1 MTGLGHVPSFS
12 ALWNTVGSLPKTRPS
27 APGVGNAAVCRPT
40 RRGCCRSGLCQQETF
55 SCRVCQSRLN
65 QHHKRQSYHFV
76 ERQSWPWAGD
86 GAVNM
91 REERHCSCG
100 TDIPIHTTAA
110 YRRVLWLVAGL
121 NLALGVAEA
130 VSGYVAGSQA
140 LKADALDSLGDG
152 VITGL
157 GLIAL
162 DWGGGARTR
171 AALAQGVFLA
181 LMGLGVFAATLYR
194 VLVTQ
199 VPEAMLMGSFGLI
212 ALAVNVISA
221 VILLRY
227 REGDANVRAVWLF
240 SRNDAIGNAAV
251 VAAALAVAATGSP
264 WPDLV
269 TAAAIAGLFIHS
281 AVKIVG
287 DALGELKTIR

>member
-1 MTGLGHVPSFS
+1 MP
-12 ALWNTVGSLPKTRPS
+12 
-27 APGVGNAAVCRPT
+27 
-40 RRGCCRSGLCQQETF
+40 
-55 SCRVCQSRLN
+55 
-65 QHHKRQSYHFV
+65 
-76 ERQSWPWAGD
+76 
-86 GAVNM
+86 
-91 REERHCSCG
+91 EERHCSCG
-100 TDIPIHTTAA
+100 PEIPIHATAA
-110 YRRVLWLVAGL
+110 YRRVLWLVAGM
-121 NLALGVAEA
+121 NLILGVAEA

-162 DWGGGARTR
+162 NWGAGTRTR

-181 LMGLGVFAATLYR
+181 LMGLGVFATTLYR

-199 VPEAMLMGSFGLI
+199 VPEPALMGSFGLI
-212 ALAVNVISA
+212 ALAVNLASA

-227 REGDANVRAVWLF
+227 REGHANVRAVWLF

-264 WPDLV
+264 WPDLL

>member
-1 MTGLGHVPSFS
+1 M
-12 ALWNTVGSLPKTRPS
+12 
-27 APGVGNAAVCRPT
+27 
-40 RRGCCRSGLCQQETF
+40 
-55 SCRVCQSRLN
+55 
-65 QHHKRQSYHFV
+65 
-76 ERQSWPWAGD
+76 
-86 GAVNM
+86 
-91 REERHCSCG
+91 
-100 TDIPIHTTAA
+100 
-110 YRRVLWLVAGL
+110 
-121 NLALGVAEA
+121 NLILGVAEA

-157 GLIAL
+157 GLVAL
-162 DWGGGARTR
+162 NWGAGARNR

-181 LMGLGVFAATLYR
+181 LMGFGVLGATLYR

-212 ALAVNVISA
+212 ALAVNVASA

-227 REGDANVRAVWLF
+227 RKGDANVRAVWLV

-264 WPDLV
+264 WPDLL